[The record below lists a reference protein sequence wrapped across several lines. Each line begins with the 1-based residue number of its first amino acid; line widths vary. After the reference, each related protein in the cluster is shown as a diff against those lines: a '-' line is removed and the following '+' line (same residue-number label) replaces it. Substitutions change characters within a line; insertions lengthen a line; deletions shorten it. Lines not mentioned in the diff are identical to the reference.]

1 MAARANYAGAV
12 TNLQKAVQL
21 SEGKDWK
28 PLDMLAHAYNKAG
41 RFAEAEQSEK
51 KALELVVAQRDAELE
66 KTLRQ
71 NLKQYEQQAG
81 QARGR

>member
-1 MAARANYAGAV
+1 MGLRGNLAGAV
-12 TNLQKAVQL
+12 ANLQRAVELTQ
-21 SEGKDWK
+21 GKDWK
-28 PLDMLAHAYNKAG
+28 SLDMLAHAYNKAG